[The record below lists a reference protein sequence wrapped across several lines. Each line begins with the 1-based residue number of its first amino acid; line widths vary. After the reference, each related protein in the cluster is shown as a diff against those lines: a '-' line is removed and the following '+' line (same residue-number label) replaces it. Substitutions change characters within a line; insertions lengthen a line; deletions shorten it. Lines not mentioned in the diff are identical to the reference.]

1 MTVVNVKSNMNNF
14 SQQIY
19 EDTNNFDSYYHST
32 ITKYYLVYDSQ
43 QLAHNKDIILGDGK
57 GCN

>member
-1 MTVVNVKSNMNNF
+1 MVNVKSNMKNF

-19 EDTNNFDSYYHST
+19 EDTNNFDSFYHST
-32 ITKYYLVYDSQ
+32 ITNYYLVYDNQ
-43 QLAHNKDIILGDGK
+43 KLAHNKDIILGDGK